1 MIIIRHAWLNLKRNR
16 NSHLK
21 TGCFMLVILL
31 VIYSLVQCYQ
41 LATAYY
47 ADYQEQAAPVVKG
60 VQDLNQTGQAKEFN
74 LTDYENLKNQD
85 YVKQAQFV
93 GEGVVA
99 TSLLQPKQAQ
109 SGELKNSDGEVYAK
123 YTIDVD
129 GNIRFEFT
137 DEVKN
142 QSDIN

>member
-47 ADYQEQAAPVVKG
+47 ADYQEQAATVVKG
-60 VQDLNQTGQAKEFN
+60 VQDLNKTGQAKEFN

-99 TSLLQPKQAQ
+99 TSLLQPKESNQEETAF
-109 SGELKNSDGEVYAK
+109 SSFSTGENKATFFPIVLLDKGSLKN
-123 YTIDVD
+123 
-129 GNIRFEFT
+129 F
-137 DEVKN
+137 
-142 QSDIN
+142 